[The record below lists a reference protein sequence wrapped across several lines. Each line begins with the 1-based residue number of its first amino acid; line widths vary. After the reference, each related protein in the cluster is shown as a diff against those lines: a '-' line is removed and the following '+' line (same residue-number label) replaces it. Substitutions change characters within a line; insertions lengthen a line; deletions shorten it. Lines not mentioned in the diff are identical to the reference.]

1 MTQFQIGEPCLLI
14 DGKGRHYLLKL
25 DPTRQ
30 FQYHRG
36 VLDHS
41 DIIGQED
48 GCWVEASSGGRL
60 LALRPRLADF
70 ILRMK
75 RGAQVIYPKDIGPI
89 LVYAD
94 IAPGMTVLEA
104 GTGSGALAMALSRAV
119 GEDGRVISVERRQDH
134 ADHGRKAIE
143 RYFGEIPANLDLRVG
158 EVEEVVAEVRPERI
172 VLDLPEPWHA
182 ARVAAEHQPSGGILC
197 GYLPTVPQ
205 VQTLVETLRETE
217 AFAEIEVREFLF
229 RDWNVSGRS
238 VRPEH
243 SMVGHTGFLVFARR
257 VMLREPEVGSQKSEA
272 KPGDAGP

>member
-1 MTQFQIGEPCLLI
+1 MKPFQSGEPCLLI

-36 VLDHS
+36 VLSHG
-41 DIIGQED
+41 DIIGLEE
-48 GCWVEASSGGRL
+48 GSWLESSSGGRL

-70 ILRMK
+70 ILRMR
-75 RGAQVIYPKDIGPI
+75 RGPQVVYPKDIGPI

-104 GTGSGALAMALSRAV
+104 GTGSGALTMALSRAV
-119 GEDGRVISVERRQDH
+119 GSEGRVVSVERRQDH

-143 RYFGEIPANLDLRVG
+143 RYFGQVPANLDLRVG
-158 EVEEVVAEVRPERI
+158 EVEEVMDEVCPERI

-182 ARVAAEHQPSGGILC
+182 VAKAAECQPGGGVIC

-205 VQTLVETLRETE
+205 VQTLVEALGDSG

-238 VRPEH
+238 VRPSH

-257 VMLREPEVGSQKSEA
+257 VAQG
-272 KPGDAGP
+272 